1 LKNFLKSI
9 NSTTMPRFYVILF
22 LIITV
27 ISCKNENEPQPIE
40 TKQNLVGTWRLIS
53 GLTIKGK
60 DTAFT
65 DYTQNQEMIKIINQT
80 HFAFLR
86 HDLNNGKDSL
96 ALYSAGGGTY
106 DLDGSTY
113 TEHLG
118 FLNFREWEGHDFTF
132 EITLKGDSLIQ
143 TGIERIEDLGIDQ
156 KIIETYIREK

>member
-1 LKNFLKSI
+1 M
-9 NSTTMPRFYVILF
+9 TRFYVIIF
-22 LIITV
+22 LICSV
-27 ISCKNENEPQPIE
+27 ISCKNENESEP
-40 TKQNLVGTWRLIS
+40 TKTEQNLVGTWRLIS

-60 DTAFT
+60 DSVFT
-65 DYTQNQEMIKIINQT
+65 DYTRNQEMIKIINQT

-106 DLDGSTY
+106 ELNGPTY
-113 TEHLG
+113 TEHLD

-132 EITLKGDSLIQ
+132 EITFKGDTLIQ

-156 KIIETYIREK
+156 KIIETYIKEK